1 MSYLDDDGLFGHD
14 MRHKPPRSDLLTAR
28 SGWGNSHGR
37 LAYSNIVRSRE
48 DNMSEYALKIL
59 GGVLNGYV
67 IVNAKAIAYCTETA
81 FKVAHGRVAIPV
93 KEYARQ
99 HMLTIKEQWELM
111 HPQWVGTYF
120 GAKEDYF
127 RKIHPNLKDAIS
139 EAINAEKYD
148 TFTQQFWTFDK
159 ALVEDDLRELQQ
171 QADALREQMMS
182 LRVKASKMENDL
194 MLQRLEEYHLDGL
207 NAHEHLHTL
216 RCELAYIEKKYYE
229 TRAKSDEIEQF
240 IKERTFQKRE
250 DYERERKNA
259 ARSDSAS

>member
-1 MSYLDDDGLFGHD
+1 
-14 MRHKPPRSDLLTAR
+14 
-28 SGWGNSHGR
+28 
-37 LAYSNIVRSRE
+37 
-48 DNMSEYALKIL
+48 MSEYELKVL

-67 IVNAKAIAYCTETA
+67 IVNTKAIAYCAETA

-148 TFTQQFWTFDK
+148 TFTQQF
-159 ALVEDDLRELQQ
+159 
-171 QADALREQMMS
+171 
-182 LRVKASKMENDL
+182 
-194 MLQRLEEYHLDGL
+194 
-207 NAHEHLHTL
+207 
-216 RCELAYIEKKYYE
+216 
-229 TRAKSDEIEQF
+229 
-240 IKERTFQKRE
+240 
-250 DYERERKNA
+250 
-259 ARSDSAS
+259 